1 MLFIAGEFLY
11 GNNSDAR
18 IDAFRYANA
27 KSGYGRIGYLSFHVI
42 ANLPSS
48 YKGPRYDGLKSL
60 RFEIQVRTI
69 SMHAWA
75 IISHYLDYK
84 TPHAVPSELKRDFNA
99 LSGLF
104 YVADQHFEMFF
115 KSSKI
120 SRKKATEVVGLQKAN
135 KDTEINFD
143 TLSAYFKKEFPDR
156 EHSDA
161 QAISSLIEEMNKVGI
176 KSLNMLDK
184 KLKQG
189 YAAFI
194 EYEKKYPPG
203 VPSMAAK
210 SVQQRFLDVGV
221 VRMTLQIVD
230 KDFRELLT
238 SKVPV
243 TKAQNNARYDEFKE
257 LIKLK

>member
-1 MLFIAGEFLY
+1 
-11 GNNSDAR
+11 
-18 IDAFRYANA
+18 
-27 KSGYGRIGYLSFHVI
+27 
-42 ANLPSS
+42 
-48 YKGPRYDGLKSL
+48 
-60 RFEIQVRTI
+60 
-69 SMHAWA
+69 
-75 IISHYLDYK
+75 
-84 TPHAVPSELKRDFNA
+84 
-99 LSGLF
+99 
-104 YVADQHFEMFF
+104 MFF

-194 EYEKKYPPG
+194 EYEKNIL
-203 VPSMAAK
+203 
-210 SVQQRFLDVGV
+210 REFLQW
-221 VRMTLQIVD
+221 LQNRRNSG
-230 KDFRELLT
+230 FWMLEL
-238 SKVPV
+238 
-243 TKAQNNARYDEFKE
+243 
-257 LIKLK
+257 